1 MKTLILSSFFIIQL
15 LSLYSQ
21 NASKFDLSSSIGLG
35 LIEADKGY
43 AIDGELSTQ
52 VLPKLK
58 VGLYYNLMSSQL
70 ENLPVSDVYFLTI
83 DEFYL
88 KNTSNF
94 YTRNTQKFQQSFGLL
109 MKYSI
114 IDGSKFQ
121 VNIGAGI
128 NYNVYKSSTFIM
140 YGETGTSNYASY
152 NKWNQVGVSY
162 HFVNDIYYKIYDKL
176 QLGLK
181 TRLMEFKDYN
191 FSIMFSTLVKL

>member
-1 MKTLILSSFFIIQL
+1 MKTLILSLFLIIQL

-21 NASKFDLSSSIGLG
+21 NTSKFDLSSSVGLG

-52 VLPKLK
+52 VMPKLK
-58 VGLYYNLMSSQL
+58 AGLYYNLMSSQV
-70 ENLPVSDVYFLTI
+70 ENLPVPDIYFLSI
-83 DEFYL
+83 DKGYL
-88 KNTSNF
+88 ESVSNF
-94 YTRNTQKFQQSFGLL
+94 YTRNTQKFQHSFGLHL
-109 MKYSI
+109 KYAI
-114 IDGSKFQ
+114 VDGSKFQ
-121 VNIGAGI
+121 INLGAGI
-128 NYNVYKSSTFIM
+128 NYNVYKSTTFIM

-152 NKWNQVGVSY
+152 NKWNQIGVSY

-176 QLGLK
+176 HLGLK

>member
-21 NASKFDLSSSIGLG
+21 NSSKFDLSSSIGLG
-35 LIEADKGY
+35 LIESDKGY

-52 VLPKLK
+52 VLPKLRA
-58 VGLYYNLMSSQL
+58 GLYYNLMSSQL

-94 YTRNTQKFQQSFGLL
+94 YTRNTQKFQHSFGLH
-109 MKYSI
+109 MKYAI
-114 IDGSKFQ
+114 LDRRKFQ
-121 VNIGAGI
+121 INLGAGI
-128 NYNVYKSSTFIM
+128 NYNVYKSTSFIM
-140 YGETGTSNYASY
+140 NGQTGTSNFASY
-152 NKWNQVGVSY
+152 MKWNQFGVSY
-162 HFVNDIYYKIYDKL
+162 HIGNDIYYKIHDKL
-176 QLGLK
+176 HLGLK

-191 FSIMFSTLVKL
+191 FSFMFSTLVKL